1 MHGSHWLKRTGGKA
15 VILAAAAMAAAMPA
29 FAADHAV
36 TIKGFAFQPAKL
48 NVAVGDTVTFTN
60 GDGAP
65 HTATADDGSF
75 NTGTIKGGGKATV
88 TVSAA
93 GSHAYHCNFH
103 GSMHGTV
110 SAQ

>member
-1 MHGSHWLKRTGGKA
+1 MHGSHWLKRTSGKA
-15 VILAAAAMAAAMPA
+15 FILAAAAMVVAMPA

-36 TIKGFAFQPAKL
+36 TIKGFAFRPAQLK
-48 NVAVGDTVTFTN
+48 VAVGDTVTFTN

-93 GSHAYHCNFH
+93 GAHAYHCKFH